1 MKHTVIFALAGV
13 LMGLL
18 TSLVGLPMMVEYA
31 AWAGIYLLL
40 MVYGLKLDLPTPV
53 RTIGFAST
61 LAGLLTGST
70 QVFLMEQYRANNP
83 WYASE
88 FETSSA
94 ADLSTAFLGQGIILG
109 LVCGLIVGALVRW
122 RQSTSQA

>member
-40 MVYGLKLDLPTPV
+40 MVYGLKPSLHPY
-53 RTIGFAST
+53 G
-61 LAGLLTGST
+61 
-70 QVFLMEQYRANNP
+70 
-83 WYASE
+83 
-88 FETSSA
+88 
-94 ADLSTAFLGQGIILG
+94 
-109 LVCGLIVGALVRW
+109 
-122 RQSTSQA
+122 